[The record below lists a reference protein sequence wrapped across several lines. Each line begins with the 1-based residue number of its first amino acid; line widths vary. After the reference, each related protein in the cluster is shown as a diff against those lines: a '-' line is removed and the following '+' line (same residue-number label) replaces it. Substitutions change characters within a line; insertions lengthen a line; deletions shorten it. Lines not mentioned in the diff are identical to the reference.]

1 MEWVDK
7 TYVKYWAWL
16 FLPGHV
22 LFYWWIIGGLWV
34 CSVAFSDGFE
44 ISRRVSF
51 FAAGSA
57 LGVGAG
63 LWFLLG
69 TYHVM
74 WIDIKKHFIPCRLSL
89 VGNQVAVK
97 GLYLKTDTFTREM
110 IKSLTHF
117 EVYTHWYKRVHTLFL
132 PNIEHY
138 KLSLTDGRSY
148 HFHGSSTDVRA
159 MLVQLTGITSIPLA
173 DE

>member
-1 MEWVDK
+1 MTWID
-7 TYVKYWAWL
+7 TSYVKYWAWL
-16 FLPGHV
+16 FLPGHFIFYCWIYVGV
-22 LFYWWIIGGLWV
+22 LLSLSLGNIEVSLERQWGL
-34 CSVAFSDGFE
+34 
-44 ISRRVSF
+44 F
-51 FAAGSA
+51 FAGCFVT
-57 LGVGAG
+57 LGG

-74 WIDIKKHFIPCRLSL
+74 WIDIKKHFIPYRLSL

>member
-1 MEWVDK
+1 
-7 TYVKYWAWL
+7 
-16 FLPGHV
+16 
-22 LFYWWIIGGLWV
+22 
-34 CSVAFSDGFE
+34 
-44 ISRRVSF
+44 
-51 FAAGSA
+51 
-57 LGVGAG
+57 
-63 LWFLLG
+63 
-69 TYHVM
+69 
-74 WIDIKKHFIPCRLSL
+74 
-89 VGNQVAVK
+89 VAVK
-97 GLYLKTDTFTREM
+97 GLYLKNGYLHPRNDP
-110 IKSLTHF
+110 KSLTHF